1 MKRDGKVFLAVAVI
15 LSFINV
21 VNFIFYGQ
29 KFGDLALAVGFS
41 CLAVGAYKDN
51 NQASFIGA
59 VIVICGFISK
69 WFLDYDLF

>member
-41 CLAVGAYKDN
+41 CLAVGTYKDSHY
-51 NQASFIGA
+51 AAFIGA
-59 VIVICGFISK
+59 IIVVCGFISK
-69 WFLDYDLF
+69 WFLT

>member
-29 KFGDLALAVGFS
+29 KFGDLGLV
-41 CLAVGAYKDN
+41 
-51 NQASFIGA
+51 
-59 VIVICGFISK
+59 
-69 WFLDYDLF
+69 DLS